1 MDTKALKETV
11 LTFLRGMYFTVLGAV
26 VTFLVSLTA
35 DQSLLATK
43 LTIGDL
49 SLPVGVVIVG
59 AIASI
64 AKLIDR
70 YIHKNENINSN
81 GIAPEFLQ

>member
-1 MDTKALKETV
+1 MDFKALKETL
-11 LTFLRGMYFTVLGAV
+11 LTFLRGVYFTVLGILV
-26 VTFLVSLTA
+26 SFLVSLSA

-43 LTIGDL
+43 LSIGDW

-59 AIASI
+59 AIAGV

-70 YIHKNENINSN
+70 YIHKNENIKYN